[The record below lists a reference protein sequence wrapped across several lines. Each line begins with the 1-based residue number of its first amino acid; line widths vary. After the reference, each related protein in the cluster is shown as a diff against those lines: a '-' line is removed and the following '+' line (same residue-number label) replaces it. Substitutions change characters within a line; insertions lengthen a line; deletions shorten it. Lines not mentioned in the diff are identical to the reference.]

1 VNALE
6 NDMVINKKH
15 STYDEDFLNKIFQ
28 KFHDYELSVEDYNG
42 LADMIN
48 PIEALAK
55 KASIGLNFDDEP
67 ADFVR
72 ALTEN
77 KQSGAKS

>member
-1 VNALE
+1 MII
-6 NDMVINKKH
+6 DKKH

-28 KFHDYELSVEDYNG
+28 RFHDYELSVEDYNG

-55 KASIGLNFDDEP
+55 KASHRFKL
-67 ADFVR
+67 
-72 ALTEN
+72 
-77 KQSGAKS
+77 

>member
-1 VNALE
+1 MII
-6 NDMVINKKH
+6 DKKH

-28 KFHDYELSVEDYNG
+28 RFHDYELSVEDYNG

-55 KASIGLNFDDEP
+55 KASHGLSFDDEP

-72 ALTEN
+72 SLSEN
-77 KQSGAKS
+77 KQGDSKS